1 MERQI
6 YPTSFWQC
14 PNGHTVR
21 VLYNSPTSWN
31 NTMIADINLGTS
43 EVDLI
48 LGNDP
53 EKRHLISKFNLEIAD
68 RECSYRKLSLT
79 GNDHFIIKEALDVLE
94 KLGNEYRLLKI
105 HAKAALDCR
114 YHYTDASY
122 LPLDEVRRQIEETYD
137 AETYG
142 LPKSAFY
149 CGTTSDLDIKME
161 WHRHHDFEIAED
173 IVHAWV
179 CATIQNAEKVKQW
192 AGQEGFDTTESR
204 TSPYEDIRR
213 AAIVY
218 LLKKA

>member
-1 MERQI
+1 MD
-6 YPTSFWQC
+6 YPTSFWLHS
-14 PNGHTVR
+14 NGRIVR

-31 NTMIADINLGTS
+31 KTMIADINLGTS

-68 RECSYRKLSLT
+68 RECSYRKLSFK

-94 KLGNEYRLLKI
+94 RIGNEYRVLKI
-105 HAKAALDCR
+105 HVWAALECQ
-114 YHYTDASY
+114 YSYINASY
-122 LPLDEVRRQIEETYD
+122 LPLEEVRRQIEEAYD
-137 AETYG
+137 AEACG

-161 WHRHHDFEIAED
+161 WHRHHDFEIADD
-173 IVHAWV
+173 IVHAWI

>member
-1 MERQI
+1 MDC
-6 YPTSFWQC
+6 PTSFWSH
-14 PNGHTVR
+14 PDGHTVR
-21 VLYNSPTSWN
+21 VLYSAPVCWE
-31 NTMIADINLGTS
+31 NTLMADIDLATLKV
-43 EVDLI
+43 EVLYGSQVEDRHKI
-48 LGNDP
+48 AKFTIEISTGGN
-53 EKRHLISKFNLEIAD
+53 
-68 RECSYRKLSLT
+68 SYRKLSRI
-79 GNDHFIIKEALDVLE
+79 GNDAQTLSEVLDVLE
-94 KLGNEYRLLKI
+94 GFGNEYRLLKI

-114 YHYTDASY
+114 YHYADASY
-122 LPLDEVRRQIEETYD
+122 LALDEVRRQIEEIYD
-137 AETYG
+137 AEAYG

-192 AGQEGFDTTESR
+192 AGQEGFDTTESKAP
-204 TSPYEDIRR
+204 PYEEIRR